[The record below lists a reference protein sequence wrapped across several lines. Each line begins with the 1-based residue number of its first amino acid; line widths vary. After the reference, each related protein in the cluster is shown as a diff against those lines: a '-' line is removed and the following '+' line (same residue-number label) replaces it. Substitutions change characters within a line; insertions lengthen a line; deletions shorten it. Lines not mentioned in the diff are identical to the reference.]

1 MTDSTP
7 VRAISGKPANEAG
20 NEPAEQRAA
29 LRVRHAQ
36 KLTAL
41 MEEREDL
48 RGVHALA
55 DFVDDYVRW
64 SA

>member
-1 MTDSTP
+1 MADPTLTNPDH
-7 VRAISGKPANEAG
+7 AIERLLN
-20 NEPAEQRAA
+20 QRSSLKARHSQA
-29 LRVRHAQ
+29 LAR
-36 KLTAL
+36 L

-55 DFVDDYVRW
+55 DMVSDSLRW

>member
-1 MTDSTP
+1 MENPIAIDPTTP
-7 VRAISGKPANEAG
+7 IDHRLEQIRA
-20 NEPAEQRAA
+20 QRAA
-29 LRVRHAQ
+29 LRLRHSQA
-36 KLTAL
+36 LARL

-55 DFVDDYVRW
+55 DFVDDSLRW